1 MSSSGPDAADLMHV
15 EPGPGLVDLEIDRM
29 KGRVIARGI
38 GPSVGP
44 ALQLRLAY
52 GERETLATVP
62 TSSAGPIP
70 WGMVLEL
77 GPPASG
83 ETALRLQWDGGPG
96 RAGQC
101 AIPLAGLRDATP
113 MQTNISAA
121 TVCRVSGR
129 YEVHGWGFPAPGA
142 LALLINHRLVAH
154 TARRY
159 RRGDVAERFPWT
171 ADLDL
176 GWTLSGQCDQLLSGA
191 VSFSVCSSQGVT
203 GIDLAPGHERFR
215 VHNDR
220 GRWNRVRI
228 PIEHGLW
235 RLVPVA
241 LRRSPLAW
249 HRALLASQAFWR
261 RWHAHPDGLA
271 ALLRRAVVNSLIDR
285 NGLGEPM
292 WLRLSSG
299 DLVLSAPGTDA
310 VISRRFL
317 LDGHYEGGFLQWV
330 AGLLGPGETVID
342 GGAAFGSFSLAAARA
357 VGPQGRVL
365 AIEANPATREH
376 LTRTLARNPHGRCV
390 TVAPVAI
397 GSHAERRAFADV
409 SLSNAGGS
417 RLLEAGEAADDVA
430 TDLDRLTVVSLAR
443 DTRGQPVPPGE
454 RRTRVRISEVEV
466 TTLDALCRQH
476 ALRDVA
482 LLKLDIEGHELNAVR
497 GAQGLLDGAFGVP
510 PVVALEF
517 SRLVHTAGGTPD
529 DLFAQFAR
537 RGWTAWR
544 LSGSKST
551 GGRLVRVPDAAS
563 APEHDNLIFVPPGRA
578 AHLKLSPA

>member
-1 MSSSGPDAADLMHV
+1 VP
-15 EPGPGLVDLEIDRM
+15 
-29 KGRVIARGI
+29 
-38 GPSVGP
+38 P

-52 GERETLATVP
+52 GERETRATVP
-62 TSSAGPIP
+62 ASSAGPIP
-70 WGMVLEL
+70 WEMVLDL
-77 GPPASG
+77 GPPVPG
-83 ETALRLQWDGGPG
+83 DTVVRLHWEAGPVRVG
-96 RAGQC
+96 HC

-113 MQTNISAA
+113 MQTNISTA
-121 TVCRVSGR
+121 TLCRVSGR
-129 YEVHGWGFPAPGA
+129 FEVHGWGFPAPGA
-142 LALLINHRLVAH
+142 LVLLINGRLVAH
-154 TARRY
+154 TARRH
-159 RRGDVAERFPWT
+159 RRSDVAERFPWT
-171 ADLDL
+171 DGLDL
-176 GWTLSGQCDQLLSGA
+176 GWTLSGQCGQLLSGP
-191 VSFSVCSSQGVT
+191 VSFSLCSSQGVT
-203 GIDLAPGHERFR
+203 GIELAPGHERFR

-228 PIEHGLW
+228 PIEHALW
-235 RLVPVA
+235 RLVPLA
-241 LRRSPLAW
+241 LRQSPLAW

-285 NGLGEPM
+285 NGLGGPM

-299 DLVLSAPGTDA
+299 DLVLSSPGTDA

-317 LDGHYEGGFLQWV
+317 LDGHYEGGFLRWV
-330 AGLLGPGETVID
+330 AGLLAPGETVID

-365 AIEANPATREH
+365 AIEANPATRE
-376 LTRTLARNPHGRCV
+376 LLMRTLARNPHGRCV
-390 TVAPVAI
+390 KVAPVAI
-397 GSHAERRAFADV
+397 GSHAERRSFADV
-409 SLSNAGGS
+409 SLGNAGAS
-417 RLLEAGEAADDVA
+417 RLLEAGEAVDDVA

-443 DTRGQPVPPGE
+443 DTRGQPVPPGD

-497 GAQGLLDGAFGVP
+497 GAQGLLDGAFGLP
-510 PVVALEF
+510 PVVALEY
-517 SRLVHTAGGTPD
+517 SRLMHTAGGTPE

-551 GGRLVRVPDAAS
+551 GGQLVRVPDAAS
-563 APEHDNLIFVPPGRA
+563 APEHDNLVFVPPAHA
-578 AHLKLSPA
+578 ARLGLSPA